1 MFLSDFPIGMII
13 QGVNGILILFAG
25 GPGEERCGQAGE
37 SANQECIPSSWFCD
51 DEADC
56 FDGSDEVGCGG
67 MCIWLLFCLFVCI
80 TTWLLCDEAF
90 ESRSMKIVSSIGYNK
105 LRV

>member
-1 MFLSDFPIGMII
+1 MCHSDII
-13 QGVNGILILFAG
+13 AG
-25 GPGEERCGQAGE
+25 GSGEERCGQAGE

-67 MCIWLLFCLFVCI
+67 MCVWLFFCLFV
-80 TTWLLCDEAF
+80 LLFDCYV
-90 ESRSMKIVSSIGYNK
+90 MKHFSPEV
-105 LRV
+105 